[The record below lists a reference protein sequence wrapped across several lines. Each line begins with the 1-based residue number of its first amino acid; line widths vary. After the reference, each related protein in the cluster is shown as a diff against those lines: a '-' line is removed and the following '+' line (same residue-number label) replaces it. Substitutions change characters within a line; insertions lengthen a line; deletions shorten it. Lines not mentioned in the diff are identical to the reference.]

1 LAGSSEESNARKIVI
16 GFDAGLLSFNSS
28 VQINY
33 AALRVFVNSIDLDFD
48 RNVSLFKLPSAIRW
62 DEGNVT
68 WENFGTPPVEKEGQ
82 PFLVTWEDKQTWI
95 DIDITDFIDR
105 TETPSNLT
113 LVLQNLSSG
122 VGNCRIMFASKETCH
137 SPKLVVVSA
146 PS

>member
-1 LAGSSEESNARKIVI
+1 MAGSPEESNVRKIVI
-16 GFDAGLLSFNSS
+16 GFDSGLLSFNSG

-33 AALRVFVNSIDLDFD
+33 ASIRVFVNSIDLDFD
-48 RNVSLFKLPSAIRW
+48 RNVSLFKLPSSITW
-62 DEGNVT
+62 DEGSVT

-113 LVLQNLSSG
+113 LVLQDVSSG
-122 VGNCRIMFASKETCH
+122 VGNCRIRFASKETCH
-137 SPKLVVVSA
+137 SPKLVVVTTTS
-146 PS
+146 